1 MNMKKSLAVAI
12 ILIFLSVSVIPS
24 TGWVVEKSS
33 ELRWKA
39 RDIYGYETIWS
50 DPISITLLPINDAEL
65 EIEIVTG
72 LYTGAIIK
80 NVGDEDAYNVNWCIT
95 VKGGMLNLV
104 SVSGE
109 GTINLLPH
117 SDLIG
122 TAVRLRQPTLGFGLV
137 EITVTAIGENAEL
150 VMEKIDGLLLL
161 FWIIQLS

>member
-1 MNMKKSLAVAI
+1 MGERKMRKI
-12 ILIFLSVSVIPS
+12 ITLGIMLLFLGMTISSS
-24 TGWVVEKSS
+24 TGFNLEKQS
-33 ELRWKA
+33 
-39 RDIYGYETIWS
+39 TIA
-50 DPISITLLPINDAEL
+50 TFEGPINKTILTINGAEL

-80 NVGDEDAYNVNWCIT
+80 NIGDEDAYNVNWSIS

-109 GTINLLPH
+109 GTINVLPH

-137 EITVTAIGENAEL
+137 EITATAIGENAEL
-150 VMEKIDGLLLL
+150 VIEKIYGLLLL